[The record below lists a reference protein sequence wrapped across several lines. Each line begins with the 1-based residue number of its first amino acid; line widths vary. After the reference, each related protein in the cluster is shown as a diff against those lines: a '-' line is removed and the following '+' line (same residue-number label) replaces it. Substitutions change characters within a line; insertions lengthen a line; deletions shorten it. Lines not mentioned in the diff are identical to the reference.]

1 MAGQQKQLE
10 PNWIAS
16 AAVGALFT
24 GDGFDEPRRSAEL
37 VMQCVITSGFYTD
50 TAERTDLWSKA
61 ITVDG
66 HPAWS
71 IRAEV
76 RIDAPDVRADGDTVE
91 VIIVDTG
98 SPESLAMFA
107 GAVSLGDD
115 DLLATMNGTI
125 ANLRVE

>member
-1 MAGQQKQLE
+1 
-10 PNWIAS
+10 
-16 AAVGALFT
+16 
-24 GDGFDEPRRSAEL
+24 
-37 VMQCVITSGFYTD
+37 MQCVITSGFYND

-115 DLLATMNGTI
+115 DLLTTMNATI
-125 ANLRVE
+125 ENLQVE